1 MMAEPVVL
9 AFAAVTCPDSGNVE
23 PLGELPLLPWLFFP
37 DSLPSSFLP
46 PLRRSLDTNR
56 IWGAE
61 ERPLKIR
68 LGMALLLRLLYEK
81 MCPGFCHKTNN
92 LIRDLLLVSG
102 ECGLNLQPG
111 PSRTRN

>member
-9 AFAAVTCPDSGNVE
+9 AFTAVTCPDPGNME
-23 PLGELPLLPWLFFP
+23 PLGELPLLPWLFH

-46 PLRRSLDTNR
+46 PLWRSLDTNR
-56 IWGAE
+56 VWGAE

-81 MCPGFCHKTNN
+81 TCPGFCHKINN